1 MKTLIAE
8 NSSLNGTLLILSGAI
23 TLAFALFAALP
34 AARSAARVSPIM
46 AMSGT
51 NLKIRRRKRK
61 TKKIHNFEAYY
72 ARLNLKRN
80 KGRTAI
86 TILSLVMSI
95 TVFIA
100 LQGFSSLLNAA
111 SALQD
116 NHVGDYQI
124 TNESIGFTT
133 DDLNTL
139 RKNEAV
145 QSVAAIQFSLYEQ
158 NENGLLDEISLEFQL
173 KPGETFQVVGLNDEY
188 WDYLWGINYQKN
200 SLDN

>member
-1 MKTLIAE
+1 
-8 NSSLNGTLLILSGAI
+8 
-23 TLAFALFAALP
+23 
-34 AARSAARVSPIM
+34 M
-46 AMSGT
+46 ATSGT

-100 LQGFSSLLNAA
+100 LQGFSALLNAA
-111 SALQD
+111 SDLQD
-116 NHVGDYQI
+116 NHLGDYQI
-124 TNESIGFTT
+124 TNESVGFTT
-133 DDLNTL
+133 DDLNAL
-139 RKNEAV
+139 RENEAV

-188 WDYLWGINYQKN
+188 WNYFMGDQL
-200 SLDN
+200 SGEQLG

>member
-1 MKTLIAE
+1 MSDWDSYWYASWLLSARGILEAATGLVSPELFLVQDSSELKTLIAE

-61 TKKIHNFEAYY
+61 AKKIHNFEAYY

-95 TVFIA
+95 TV
-100 LQGFSSLLNAA
+100 LLHCKVF
-111 SALQD
+111 L
-116 NHVGDYQI
+116 
-124 TNESIGFTT
+124 FTE
-133 DDLNTL
+133 
-139 RKNEAV
+139 RCKYPAR
-145 QSVAAIQFSLYEQ
+145 
-158 NENGLLDEISLEFQL
+158 
-173 KPGETFQVVGLNDEY
+173 
-188 WDYLWGINYQKN
+188 
-200 SLDN
+200 